1 MFRYF
6 GRTDLE
12 MESFLRDLERVA
24 LDDLY
29 PDPNNPRLGLDDAP
43 GYEDPTALFDEE
55 VRKRISDDL
64 GQDAYDVDGLV
75 EAVIG
80 QGWMPIDNI
89 IVWQHPSVPGRRVVV
104 EGNRRWLTLERI
116 RTVELGKAQKKLARM
131 HAKASAY
138 PKTDINEQAAL
149 VAHLEQIIVDTAA
162 LEVVPI
168 NATTVEE
175 LEHKLPRVLAV
186 RHITGAKTW
195 GNFAED
201 LWLLNRFNQLF
212 EDTHG
217 ADAQLFWDPSV
228 IGRVADEAS
237 LGHTVA
243 KRKLKSA
250 KWYSHFRAEWEDELP
265 DGEEFEPSDYYLFEN
280 ISRKPWV
287 RQQFNIGEDDMV
299 ISPESEQTLFTWV
312 FRLPRGKTAADNPN
326 VFYRHENVL
335 VWDQMKR
342 YDDEHGSD
350 FAGRFQVDNPD
361 DAPTMSEVEAE
372 WRMHKVRRKPHAVL
386 DELLRRLAE
395 LSAET
400 LTSEG
405 RVLRVQLQKLGE
417 LADKYVKMIDA
428 AEA

>member
-1 MFRYF
+1 
-6 GRTDLE
+6 
-12 MESFLRDLERVA
+12 MESYLRKPERVS

-43 GYEDPTALFDEE
+43 GYQDPAALFDEE
-55 VRKRISDDL
+55 VRKRIFEDL
-64 GQDAYDVDGLV
+64 GQDAYDVNSLV
-75 EAVIG
+75 EAVIA

-89 IVWQHPSVPGRRVVV
+89 IVWQHPTVSGRYIIV
-104 EGNRRWLTLERI
+104 EGNRRRLTLERI
-116 RTVELGKAQKKLARM
+116 RTVELEKAKKKLARM
-131 HAKASAY
+131 RAKASAY
-138 PKTDINEQAAL
+138 PKADIEEQESL
-149 VAHLEQIIVDTAA
+149 VAHLEQIVADTAT

-168 NATTVEE
+168 NATTVDE
-175 LEHKLPRVLAV
+175 LEHRLPRVLAV

-201 LWLLNRFNQLF
+201 LWLLNRFDQLF
-212 EDTHG
+212 QDTHG
-217 ADAQLFWDPSV
+217 ADTPLFWDASV
-228 IGRVADEAS
+228 IGQVADEAS

-243 KRKLKSA
+243 KRKLKAA

-265 DGEEFEPSDYYLFEN
+265 DDEEFEASDYYLFEN

-287 RQQFNIGEDDMV
+287 RQQFNIGEDDLVMP
-299 ISPESEQTLFTWV
+299 PETERTLFNWV
-312 FRLPRGKTAADNPN
+312 FRLPRGKTAADNRN

-335 VWDQMKR
+335 LWDQMKR

-350 FAGRFQVDNPD
+350 FAGRFQVDNPE
-361 DAPTMSEVEAE
+361 DAPTMAVVEAE

-405 RVLRVQLQKLGE
+405 RVLRAQLKKVGE